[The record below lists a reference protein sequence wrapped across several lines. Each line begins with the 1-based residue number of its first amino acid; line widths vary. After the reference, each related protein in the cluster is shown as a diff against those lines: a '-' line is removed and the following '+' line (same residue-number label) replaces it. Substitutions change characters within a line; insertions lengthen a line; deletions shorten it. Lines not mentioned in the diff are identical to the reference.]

1 MVWTMEPNS
10 RAGNRFSGRNQ
21 FWADSSTPFRMFAA
35 AAASITARDANGLSS
50 ETRCCDIQPRGVVR
64 QTASDARPRSS
75 SRAFQREPGDQASA
89 SQGLGQVEQASSFS
103 RLFHPSSAILYYF
116 RPLGGS
122 NVTWQF
128 RRSEIEYRFQKGK
141 TIGESLF
148 CP

>member
-1 MVWTMEPNS
+1 MYQ
-10 RAGNRFSGRNQ
+10 G
-21 FWADSSTPFRMFAA
+21 
-35 AAASITARDANGLSS
+35 IH
-50 ETRCCDIQPRGVVR
+50 RCKLFGQNWR
-64 QTASDARPRSS
+64 

-128 RRSEIEYRFQKGK
+128 RSSEIEYRFERGK
-141 TIGESLF
+141 AIGESLLCAQKLMF
-148 CP
+148 AEGEQKA

>member
-1 MVWTMEPNS
+1 MYQ
-10 RAGNRFSGRNQ
+10 G
-21 FWADSSTPFRMFAA
+21 
-35 AAASITARDANGLSS
+35 IH
-50 ETRCCDIQPRGVVR
+50 RCKLFGQNWR
-64 QTASDARPRSS
+64 

-141 TIGESLF
+141 TIGAKLVLPLEIDF
-148 CP
+148 W